1 MKKIFTLIEMYKGD
15 AYHFD
20 DFDDNIIAETL
31 DKLKELLSNLKEN
44 DNESYARTIKEYK
57 NSLEGERKDVIEDF
71 IEYSKYHNK

>member
-1 MKKIFTLIEMYKGD
+1 MKKIFTLIEMYKSD

-20 DFDDNIIAETL
+20 DFDDDIIAETL
-31 DKLKELLSNLKEN
+31 DKLKESLSNLKEN